1 METNSGITRRDVLK
15 RGAIAGGAVLWAV
28 PVVQVIGMSASH
40 AEAASGGG
48 GGGTTPPPGGGTVT
62 PTNTGSTPPTQV
74 LPTEL
79 TQSPTVSPSV
89 TPTVQGIS
97 FQQPPPAVA
106 PTATLPFTG
115 AAVPV
120 TGTVAVGAGLVA
132 TGVAAVA
139 ATRRRQQAAMASS
152 APVNAATVDAPAE
165 TDATN
170 EQPPSA

>member
-1 METNSGITRRDVLK
+1 MESNSGITRRDVLK
-15 RGAIAGGAVLWAV
+15 RGAVAGGAVLWAV

-40 AEAASGGG
+40 AAAASGGG
-48 GGGTTPPPGGGTVT
+48 GGGGGGGGTTT
-62 PTNTGSTPPTQV
+62 PTPTPTGTTPTGGTPPTEV

-79 TQSPTVSPSV
+79 TQSPTV

-97 FQQPPPAVA
+97 FQQPPPPAVA

-139 ATRRRQQAAMASS
+139 ATRRRQQAAAASAGPAS
-152 APVNAATVDAPAE
+152 VDVA
-165 TDATN
+165 
-170 EQPPSA
+170 PPSEASDGELPPTA

>member
-1 METNSGITRRDVLK
+1 MESSSGITRRDVLK
-15 RGAIAGGAVLWAV
+15 RGAVAGGAVLWAV
-28 PVVQVIGMSASH
+28 PVVQVIGMTASH

-48 GGGTTPPPGGGTVT
+48 GTPTSHPTPTATGTGGPAPAPTPTGTTPA
-62 PTNTGSTPPTQV
+62 NV

-79 TQSPTVSPSV
+79 SQVP

-97 FQQPPPAVA
+97 FEQPPPAVA

-120 TGTVAVGAGLVA
+120 TGTVALGAGLVA

-139 ATRRRQQAAMASS
+139 ATRRRQQAGAAASGVAVPS
-152 APVNAATVDAPAE
+152 AVP
-165 TDATN
+165 TDVSADE

>member
-1 METNSGITRRDVLK
+1 MESNSGITRRDVLK
-15 RGAIAGGAVLWAV
+15 RGAVAGGAVLWAV
-28 PVVQVIGMSASH
+28 PVVQVIGRTASH

-48 GGGTTPPPGGGTVT
+48 GTPTSHPTPTATGTGGPAPAPTTPTGTTPA
-62 PTNTGSTPPTQV
+62 NV

-79 TQSPTVSPSV
+79 SQVP

-97 FQQPPPAVA
+97 CEQPPPAVA

-120 TGTVAVGAGLVA
+120 TGTVALGAGLVA

-139 ATRRRQQAAMASS
+139 ATRRRQQAGAVATDVS
-152 APVNAATVDAPAE
+152 AD
-165 TDATN
+165 D

>member
-15 RGAIAGGAVLWAV
+15 RGAVAGGAVLWAV

-40 AEAASGGG
+40 AAAASGGG
-48 GGGTTPPPGGGTVT
+48 GGGGGGGTTTPTPTGTTPTGGTTPPTE
-62 PTNTGSTPPTQV
+62 V

-79 TQSPTVSPSV
+79 TQNPTVTPTVS
-89 TPTVQGIS
+89 PTVQGIS
-97 FQQPPPAVA
+97 FQQPPPPAVA

-120 TGTVAVGAGLVA
+120 TGTVALGAGLVA

-139 ATRRRQQAAMASS
+139 ATRRRQQVAAAGAASVDVTP
-152 APVNAATVDAPAE
+152 APDAPDDE
-165 TDATN
+165 L
-170 EQPPSA
+170 PPSA